1 MTAKMALRHINK
13 CNNSCKMIIAT
24 KLLLLMMKI
33 KKIFQIM
40 INQFRKKFMIIK
52 TKILLLKQIFEEK
65 KNRFFIEIYFFKD
78 SIYILSYL
86 ILYKNTKIKIKK
98 NKNIKI

>member
-1 MTAKMALRHINK
+1 
-13 CNNSCKMIIAT
+13 
-24 KLLLLMMKI
+24 
-33 KKIFQIM
+33 
-40 INQFRKKFMIIK
+40 MIIK